1 MNWRESADIMK
12 AIISFYTKAK
22 SFEQLAGFYDA
33 CAQVEIDEYRDYDKA
48 QAALREAINHLKKAE
63 SRQAEQMTETI
74 ARRIGIIET
83 YCNIRK
89 LATRSPEE
97 MVSMCQELLRN
108 RDLEEAVRAGDC
120 YALLIE
126 HFYSQ
131 RSYEDA
137 HKYMQEMERR
147 GVEIGPYIDASIIAD
162 VNKKLGIAPAK
173 ASAPEAKKQSSQ
185 SQSQSQTVRSESK
198 KSSNGGS
205 NEEADVAD
213 EDEVDEE
220 IAEELD
226 EDSPKKAQKPS
237 QRGYAQQRYPPR
249 K

>member
-12 AIISFYTKAK
+12 AIILFYTKAK
-22 SFEQLAGFYDA
+22 AFEQLAGFYDS
-33 CAQVEIDEYRDYDKA
+33 CAQVEIDEYRDYEKA
-48 QAALREAINHLKKAE
+48 QAALREATTQLQKAGTA
-63 SRQAEQMTETI
+63 QAEQMAESI
-74 ARRIGIIET
+74 VRRIQIIES

-89 LATRSPEE
+89 VASRNPEE

-108 RDLEEAVRAGDC
+108 RDLEEAIRAGDC
-120 YALLIE
+120 YAMLIE

-131 RSYEDA
+131 RQYEEV

-147 GVEIGPYIDASIIAD
+147 GIEVGPYIDAKIVSD
-162 VNKKLGIAPAK
+162 VNKKLGVAPAK
-173 ASAPEAKKQSSQ
+173 STAPESKKQQQQQQQQQSS
-185 SQSQSQTVRSESK
+185 TRSESK
-198 KSSNGGS
+198 TSGGS
-205 NEEADVAD
+205 GGDEEEEVLD
-213 EDEVDEE
+213 DEVDEE

-226 EDSPKKAQKPS
+226 DGQMSPPKKPS